1 MLRRQAHV
9 NAAISPLGNLIMPI
23 IQDSE
28 FGKITVRRSAKATQ
42 VRLRVAPDGTL
53 RASMPMYAPIFLLKR
68 LLKSS
73 RNELREM
80 LDQSRPQNEFK
91 DGQQIGKSH
100 TIIVRTAARLATK
113 VKGQH
118 ILVDLPAS
126 ATLNDPEVVRAVRDS
141 VIAAL
146 RLEAKSYLPKRLAY
160 LANQLGFS
168 YEKVRF
174 SHASG
179 RWGSCSSTGTISL
192 NIALMKLP
200 FELIDYVL
208 VHELSHTIQ
217 MNHSQDFWELVQQGD
232 PGYKLHRKLLKAEAP
247 SI

>member
-1 MLRRQAHV
+1 
-9 NAAISPLGNLIMPI
+9 MPI

-53 RASMPMYAPIFLLKR
+53 RASMPLYAPLFLLKR

-73 RNELREM
+73 RVELQE
-80 LDQSRPQNEFK
+80 LLKQSNPTTEFK

-100 TIIVRTAARLATK
+100 TIIVRPSTRLSAK

-118 ILVDLPAS
+118 IIVELPNE
-126 ATLNDPEVVRAVRDS
+126 ATFADTEVIRTVRDS

-146 RLEAKSYLPKRLAY
+146 RVEAKSYLPKRLAY
-160 LANQLGFS
+160 LANQRGAS
-168 YEKVRF
+168 YSKVRF

-179 RWGSCSSTGTISL
+179 RWGSCSSNGTISL

-208 VHELSHTIQ
+208 IHELAHTVH
-217 MNHSQDFWELVQQGD
+217 MNHSPEFWSLVSVGD
-232 PGYKLHRKLLKAEAP
+232 PLYKEHRKALKLEAP
-247 SI
+247 TI

>member
-1 MLRRQAHV
+1 
-9 NAAISPLGNLIMPI
+9 MPI
-23 IQDSE
+23 IEDSE
-28 FGKITVRRSAKATQ
+28 FGKVTVRRSAKATQ

-68 LLKSS
+68 LLKNS
-73 RNELREM
+73 RAELRE
-80 LDQSRPQNEFK
+80 LLQQSQPHTEFK

-100 TIIVRTAARLATK
+100 TIIVRPSTRLLTK

-118 ILVDLPAS
+118 ILVELPNNM
-126 ATLNDPEVVRAVRDS
+126 TLNDPLVNRSVRDGI
-141 VIAAL
+141 IAAL

-168 YEKVRF
+168 YQKVRF

-179 RWGSCSSTGTISL
+179 RWGSCSSNGTISL

-208 VHELSHTIQ
+208 IHELSHTVQ
-217 MNHSQDFWELVQQGD
+217 MNHSQDFWDLVQQGD
-232 PGYKLHRKLLKAEAP
+232 PDYKQHRKLLKAEAP

>member
-1 MLRRQAHV
+1 
-9 NAAISPLGNLIMPI
+9 MPI
-23 IQDSE
+23 IQDKE

-53 RASMPMYAPIFLLKR
+53 RASMPLYAPLFLLKR

-73 RNELREM
+73 RVELHQLLE
-80 LDQSRPQNEFK
+80 QSRPNESFS

-100 TIIVRTAARLATK
+100 TIIVRTSARLSAK

-118 ILVDLPAS
+118 IVVELPSNIPISSPQATQEVRS
-126 ATLNDPEVVRAVRDS
+126 A

-146 RLEAKSYLPKRLAY
+146 RVEAKSYLPKRLAY
-160 LANQLGFS
+160 LANQRGFE
-168 YEKVRF
+168 YTKVRF
-174 SHASG
+174 SHSSG
-179 RWGSCSSTGTISL
+179 RWGSCSSHGTISL

-208 VHELSHTIQ
+208 LHELAHTVH
-217 MNHSQDFWELVQQGD
+217 MNHSQAFWELVEKGD
-232 PGYKLHRKLLKAEAP
+232 PLYKQHRKLLKNEAP

>member
-1 MLRRQAHV
+1 
-9 NAAISPLGNLIMPI
+9 MPI

-53 RASMPMYAPIFLLKR
+53 RASMPVYAPLFLLKR
-68 LLKSS
+68 LLKTS
-73 RNELREM
+73 REELRQLLE
-80 LDQSRPQNEFK
+80 QSNPTTEFK

-100 TIIVRTAARLATK
+100 TIIVRPSTRLSAK

-118 ILVDLPAS
+118 IIVELPTTMQLTS
-126 ATLNDPEVVRAVRDS
+126 PEVVREVRDG

-168 YEKVRF
+168 YERVRF

-200 FELIDYVL
+200 FELIDYVI
-208 VHELSHTIQ
+208 VHELAHTVQ
-217 MNHSQDFWELVQQGD
+217 MNHSQDFWALVQQGD
-232 PGYKLHRKLLKAEAP
+232 PLYAQHRKLLKAEAP
-247 SI
+247 TI